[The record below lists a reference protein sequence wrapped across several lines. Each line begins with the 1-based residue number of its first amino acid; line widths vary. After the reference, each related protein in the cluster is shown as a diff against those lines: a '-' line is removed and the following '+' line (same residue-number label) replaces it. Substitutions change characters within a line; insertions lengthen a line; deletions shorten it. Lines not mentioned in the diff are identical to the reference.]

1 MRLVVTVSATSN
13 PELHDDLERLSSRK
27 RAERIRALSII
38 GLSLINGRTIRPET
52 PNEPSAPSENKKNLV
67 RRLKGTLQS

>member
-38 GLSLINGRTIRPET
+38 GLSLINGRAIRAEL
-52 PNEPSAPSENKKNLV
+52 PNETLEPGENRKNLV